1 MPGWKLVKKLEK
13 TGPGLDPRADNPSIS
28 LPTKAIQNGSSAP
41 QNAIGI
47 GPYYNY
53 AHRALLICL
62 AASQIIPTQ
71 RPGLPRT
78 GTLVVTLFEGVGF
91 SPPDQYKEVFNRHQ
105 QESLAQDDKFKV
117 PGSSSQDSHHHFLP
131 YALLDFGKLQVFVCS
146 VSGTTEN
153 PLWEGHETSY
163 NFDVS
168 QAAELVIHLYL
179 TNPDVSKGGQDI
191 SLGTGR
197 IIPLFENEKPLIEW
211 LDVQDGT
218 GKIRVGV
225 EYVENKT
232 SKIEAV
238 EYLDAIGKGSSGSIF
253 RVRKKDTQRLYA
265 LKTIRRTDIVSR
277 SEVASELRFGINNPF
292 IAPLPLA
299 SQSPENLYLLSPF
312 FSGGHLFYHLQRRR
326 CFEVDRSRFYAA
338 ELICAVEY
346 LHNLDIIC
354 RALKPGNILLDSL
367 GHVVLCDFSLFYS
380 GINDEDRTKFGALEC
395 PAPEQLSGQAHS
407 KVADWWTLGVL
418 LFEMLTGL
426 PPFYDEDTNEIH
438 RKILC
443 ETLQFSE
450 SLPQT
455 ARDILIKLLNPK
467 PQQRLGANG
476 ASEIKD
482 DAFFDYIDWQKLLQR
497 RYEPTFK
504 PSYFAIPSK
513 QYADHTI
520 AEGLRQQFSGFSY
533 SRPARKTESNRETNT
548 SDKDLTSGEDHVVS
562 ITLSGEDA
570 QVEPSALSNKN
581 NPLPYPERAERVPEK
596 SNAWM
601 IIWDE
606 TSEAFYFHNR
616 FTNAKQPIDSDFT
629 HSAISEI
636 PATLISPDTVAT
648 TEFDSAVQ
656 VGRGDSPHKLPS
668 QSQKHEALEVL
679 LKAGYINIIP
689 QLLQYG
695 MDLSIQL
702 TPSSQTPLEWA
713 TEHENLELVK
723 LFLDNGADAN
733 LTFGVRGP
741 ALIKAVEK
749 GNQELVNVLVEKTDR
764 IPSTKALS
772 LAVSRQD
779 AAIVKILL
787 ANGVNCDFKDSD
799 RPPPPHPLDGCYF
812 RDISEPEEFIP
823 PLVRAVY
830 VRNTDLVQLLLASG
844 ADPNVGYHDLNHPLQ
859 YDGPTEI
866 GMACGRV
873 VQLAM
878 ELGKQ
883 EIVQQLL
890 DSGADVELP
899 QPVWRFH
906 ECRPVPRIVYLRVTA
921 GLRRRAARK

>member
-1 MPGWKLVKKLEK
+1 MPSWKLVKKLEK
-13 TGPGLDPRADNPSIS
+13 TGSGLDPRADNPSIS
-28 LPTKAIQNGSSAP
+28 LPTKDIQNGSSAP

-47 GPYYNY
+47 
-53 AHRALLICL
+53 
-62 AASQIIPTQ
+62 AASKIIPTQ

-78 GTLVVTLFEGVGF
+78 GTLVVTLFEGVSF

-131 YALLDFGKLQVFVCS
+131 YALLDFGKSQVFVGS

-163 NFDVS
+163 KFDVS
-168 QAAELVIHLYL
+168 QAAGLVIHLYL

-191 SLGTGR
+191 SLGTGG
-197 IIPLFENEKPLIEW
+197 INPLFENEKPLVEW

-232 SKIEAV
+232 SKMEAV
-238 EYLDAIGKGSSGSIF
+238 EYLGTIGKGSSGSIF

-265 LKTIRRTDIVSR
+265 LKTIRRADIVSR
-277 SEVASELRFGINNPF
+277 SEATSELHFGINNPF
-292 IAPLPLA
+292 IAPLTFA

-312 FSGGHLFYHLQRRR
+312 FSGGHLFYHLQSRRR
-326 CFEVDRSRFYAA
+326 FEVDRSRFYAA
-338 ELICAVEY
+338 ELLCAVEY

-367 GHVVLCDFSLFYS
+367 GHVVLCDFSLFNS
-380 GINDEDRTKFGALEC
+380 GINDEDRTKFEGLEC

-438 RKILC
+438 RKILS
-443 ETLQFSE
+443 EALQFSE

-467 PQQRLGANG
+467 PQQRLGVNG

-482 DAFFDYIDWQKLLQR
+482 DAFFDDIDWQKLLQQ

-504 PSYFAIPSK
+504 PSDFAMPFK
-513 QYADHTI
+513 QHADHSI

-533 SRPARKTESNRETNT
+533 SRPARKTESNKETNT

-562 ITLSGEDA
+562 VTLSGEDA
-570 QVEPSALSNKN
+570 HVEPSALSDKN
-581 NPLPYPERAERVPEK
+581 NPLPQPERAERVPEK

-601 IIWDE
+601 LIWDE

-616 FTNAKQPIDSDFT
+616 FTNAKQPINSEST
-629 HSAISEI
+629 HSAINET
-636 PATLISPDTVAT
+636 PAAHISPATVAT

-656 VGRGDSPHKLPS
+656 VSRSDSPHKLPS
-668 QSQKHEALEVL
+668 QSQKQEALEVL
-679 LKAGYINIIP
+679 LKAEYINVIP

-713 TEHENLELVK
+713 TEHETLELAK
-723 LFLDNGADAN
+723 LFLNGADAN

-749 GNQELVNVLVEKTDR
+749 GNQELVKVLVEKTDR
-764 IPSTKALS
+764 IHSTKALS

-779 AAIVKILL
+779 TVIVKILL
-787 ANGVNCDFKDSD
+787 ANGVSCDFKDSD

-830 VRNTDLVQLLLASG
+830 VRNTDLVQWLLASG
-844 ADPNVGYHDLNHPLQ
+844 ADPNVGYHDLSHPLQ

-883 EIVQQLL
+883 EIVQLLL

-906 ECRPVPRIVYLRVTA
+906 ECLPVPRVVYLRVTA

>member
-1 MPGWKLVKKLEK
+1 
-13 TGPGLDPRADNPSIS
+13 
-28 LPTKAIQNGSSAP
+28 
-41 QNAIGI
+41 
-47 GPYYNY
+47 
-53 AHRALLICL
+53 
-62 AASQIIPTQ
+62 
-71 RPGLPRT
+71 

-117 PGSSSQDSHHHFLP
+117 PGSFSQDSHHHFLP

-168 QAAELVIHLYL
+168 QAAELAIHLYL

-225 EYVENKT
+225 EYVETKT
-232 SKIEAV
+232 SKKEAV

-277 SEVASELRFGINNPF
+277 SEVTSELRFGINNPF

-312 FSGGHLFYHLQRRR
+312 FSGGHFFYHLQRRR

-438 RKILC
+438 RKILS

-548 SDKDLTSGEDHVVS
+548 SDKDLTSGEDHV
-562 ITLSGEDA
+562 
-570 QVEPSALSNKN
+570 
-581 NPLPYPERAERVPEK
+581 K

-629 HSAISEI
+629 HSTII
-636 PATLISPDTVAT
+636 
-648 TEFDSAVQ
+648 
-656 VGRGDSPHKLPS
+656 GRGDSPHKLPS

-772 LAVSRQD
+772 LAASRQD